1 MGQKQGSAQKEVVS
15 VCEEEV
21 GASRRKETP
30 QELGSFIYF
39 PGFWCFDIWGLAD
52 PGETAPPR
60 FRQFLETPQDS
71 LPATLSYAKQPTQRP
86 PPTASLSGSSR
97 MQAQSCLALY
107 DPMDHG
113 RTGPSVRGLS
123 QARIL
128 EQLPFPSPGD
138 LPHPGNEV
146 VSIASSALAGR
157 FFTTEPARD
166 CWSPRA
172 LV

>member
-1 MGQKQGSAQKEVVS
+1 M
-15 VCEEEV
+15 
-21 GASRRKETP
+21 GASRKKETP

-97 MQAQSCLALY
+97 MQVNPVWLFMTPWTMAGQAPLSVGFPRQEFWSSCHSLLQGIFPTQGMRSCLLHLLHWQADSL
-107 DPMDHG
+107 P
-113 RTGPSVRGLS
+113 LS
-123 QARIL
+123 Q
-128 EQLPFPSPGD
+128 PGTAGAHGHWSD
-138 LPHPGNEV
+138 LIPLRASQV
-146 VSIASSALAGR
+146 VR
-157 FFTTEPARD
+157 R
-166 CWSPRA
+166 WW
-172 LV
+172 